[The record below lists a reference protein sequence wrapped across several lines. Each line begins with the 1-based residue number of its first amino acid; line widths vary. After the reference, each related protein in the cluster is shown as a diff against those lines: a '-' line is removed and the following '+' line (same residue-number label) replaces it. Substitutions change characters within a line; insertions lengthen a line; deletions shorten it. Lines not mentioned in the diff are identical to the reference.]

1 MDTLA
6 NTVALVTGGGSGIG
20 RAACQ
25 LFARAGAAVAV
36 VDLRAEAA
44 QAVAE
49 GITAHGGRA
58 LALTADVSDEAAIA
72 QAIAETYETLGGL
85 HTVFAN
91 AGINGMRAPIDE
103 LTLDEWHTTM
113 NTNLT
118 STFLTV
124 KHTIP
129 RLRAGGGGSIIIT
142 SSLNGTELFSM
153 PGFAAYST
161 SKAGQIAFGRMAA
174 FECARWKIRVNM
186 IMPGSINT
194 NIMER
199 TYRRNLDRIE
209 YPITM
214 PSHFPPL
221 YGQRGDPDEIAQLAL
236 FLASDASRYITGAV
250 IPVDAAFSL
259 AR

>member
-1 MDTLA
+1 MNTLA

-20 RAACQ
+20 QAACQ

-44 QAVAE
+44 QAVA
-49 GITAHGGRA
+49 GQITADGGRA
-58 LALTADVSDEAAIA
+58 IALTADVSDETAIA
-72 QAIAETYETLGGL
+72 SAIAEANETLGGL

-103 LTLDEWHTTM
+103 LTLEEWHATID
-113 NTNLT
+113 TNLT

-124 KHTIP
+124 KHAIP
-129 RLRAGGGGSIIIT
+129 HLRAGGGGSIIIT
-142 SSLNGTELFSM
+142 ASLNGTELFSL
-153 PGFAAYST
+153 PGYAAYST
-161 SKAGQIAFGRMAA
+161 SKAGQVAFGRMAA
-174 FECARWKIRVNM
+174 FECARWNIRVNV
-186 IMPGSINT
+186 ILPGSIET
-194 NIMER
+194 NIGER
-199 TYRRNLDRIE
+199 SYNRNLDRIP

-214 PSHFPPL
+214 PPHFPPL
-221 YGQRGDPDEIAQLAL
+221 HGRRGEPEEVAQLAL

>member
-25 LFARAGAAVAV
+25 LFADAGAAVAV

-44 QAVAE
+44 QAVADE
-49 GITAHGGRA
+49 ITAGGGHAIA
-58 LALTADVSDEAAIA
+58 LAADVSDEAATA
-72 QAIAETYETLGGL
+72 QAVAEAYETLGGL

-103 LTLDEWHTTM
+103 LTLAEWHTTID
-113 NTNLT
+113 TNLT

-124 KHTIP
+124 KHAIP
-129 RLRAGGGGSIIIT
+129 HLRAGGGGSIIIT
-142 SSLNGTELFSM
+142 ASLNGTELFSL
-153 PGFAAYST
+153 PGYTAYST
-161 SKAGQIAFGRMAA
+161 SKAGQVAFGRMAA
-174 FECARWKIRVNM
+174 FECARWNIRVNV
-186 IMPGSINT
+186 IMPGSIET
-194 NIMER
+194 NIHER
-199 TYRRNLDRIE
+199 TYSRNLDRIP
-209 YPITM
+209 YTITM
-214 PSHFPPL
+214 PPHFPPL
-221 YGQRGDPDEIAQLAL
+221 HGRRGAPEEVAQLAL

>member
-25 LFARAGAAVAV
+25 KFARAGAAVAV

-44 QAVAE
+44 QAVADE
-49 GITAHGGRA
+49 ITARGGRA
-58 LALTADVSDEAAIA
+58 IALVADVSNEAAIS
-72 QAIAETYETLGGL
+72 QAIAEACGTLGGL
-85 HTVFAN
+85 HIVFAN

-103 LTLDEWHTTM
+103 LTLDEWQATID
-113 NTNLT
+113 TNLT

-124 KHTIP
+124 KHAIP
-129 RLRAGGGGSIIIT
+129 YLRIGGGSIIIT
-142 SSLNGTELFSM
+142 ASLNGTELFSA
-153 PGFAAYST
+153 PGFTAYST
-161 SKAGQIAFGRMAA
+161 SKAGQVAFGRMAA
-174 FECARWKIRVNM
+174 FECARWNIRVNV
-186 IMPGSINT
+186 ILPGSIET
-194 NIMER
+194 NIQER
-199 TYRRNLDRIE
+199 TYSRNLDRIQ
-209 YPITM
+209 YDITM
-214 PSHFPPL
+214 PPHFPPL
-221 YGQRGDPDEIAQLAL
+221 YGRRGDPEEVAELAL

>member
-1 MDTLA
+1 VDALE

-44 QAVAE
+44 QMVADE
-49 GITAHGGRA
+49 ITTHGGRA
-58 LALTADVSDEAAIA
+58 IALTADVSDEAAIA
-72 QAIAETYETLGGL
+72 QAITETCETLGGL

-103 LTLDEWHTTM
+103 LTVAEWHATID
-113 NTNLT
+113 TNLT

-124 KHTIP
+124 KHAIP
-129 RLRAGGGGSIIIT
+129 RLRDGGGGSIIIT
-142 SSLNGTELFSM
+142 ASLNGTQLFSL

-161 SKAGQIAFGRMAA
+161 SKAGQVAFGRMAA
-174 FECARWKIRVNM
+174 FECARWNIRVNV
-186 IMPGSINT
+186 ILPGSIET
-194 NIMER
+194 NIQER
-199 TYRRNLDRIE
+199 SYTRNLDRIR
-209 YPITM
+209 YDITM
-214 PSHFPPL
+214 PPHFPPL
-221 YGQRGDPDEIAQLAL
+221 HGRRGDPEEIAQLAL

-250 IPVDAAFSL
+250 IPADAAFSL

>member
-1 MDTLA
+1 MYTLA

-25 LFARAGAAVAV
+25 LFAHAGAAVAV
-36 VDLRAEAA
+36 VDLRADAA

-124 KHTIP
+124 KHAIP

-221 YGQRGDPDEIAQLAL
+221 FGRKCDI
-236 FLASDASRYITGAV
+236 SC
-250 IPVDAAFSL
+250 
-259 AR
+259 

>member
-124 KHTIP
+124 KHAIP

-174 FECARWKIRVNM
+174 FECARWNIRVNM

-214 PSHFPPL
+214 PPHFPPL
-221 YGQRGDPDEIAQLAL
+221 YGQRGDPDEVAQLAL

>member
-20 RAACQ
+20 RAACK
-25 LFARAGAAVAV
+25 LFAQAGAAVAV

-44 QAVAE
+44 QAVADE
-49 GITAHGGRA
+49 IASHGGQA
-58 LALTADVSDEAAIA
+58 IALTADVSDEAAVA
-72 QAIAETYETLGGL
+72 GAIATTHSTFGGL

-103 LTLDEWHTTM
+103 LTLEEWHTTID
-113 NTNLT
+113 TNLT

-124 KHTIP
+124 KHAIP
-129 RLRAGGGGSIIIT
+129 RLRDGGGGSIIIT
-142 SSLNGTELFSM
+142 ASLNGTELFSL
-153 PGFAAYST
+153 PGYAAYST
-161 SKAGQIAFGRMAA
+161 SKAGQVAFGRMAA
-174 FECARWKIRVNM
+174 FECARWNIRVNV
-186 IMPGSINT
+186 ILPGSIET
-194 NIMER
+194 NIGER
-199 TYRRNLDRIE
+199 TYQRNLDRVP

-214 PSHFPPL
+214 PTHFPPL
-221 YGQRGDPDEIAQLAL
+221 HGRRGEPEEIAQLAL

-250 IPVDAAFSL
+250 IPADAGFSL

>member
-20 RAACQ
+20 RAACG
-25 LFARAGAAVAV
+25 LFARARAAVAV

-44 QAVAE
+44 QTVADQ
-49 GITAHGGRA
+49 ITADGGRA
-58 LALTADVSDEAAIA
+58 IALVADVSDEAAIA
-72 QAIAETYETLGGL
+72 GAIAEAHERLGGL

-103 LTLDEWHTTM
+103 LTLEEWHATM

-124 KHTIP
+124 KHAIP
-129 RLRAGGGGSIIIT
+129 LLRAGGGGSIIIT
-142 SSLNGTELFSM
+142 ASLNGTELFSL
-153 PGFAAYST
+153 PGYAAYST
-161 SKAGQIAFGRMAA
+161 SKAGQVAFGRMAA
-174 FECARWKIRVNM
+174 FECARWNIRVNM

-194 NIMER
+194 NIDER
-199 TYRRNLDRIE
+199 TYQRNLDRIP

-214 PSHFPPL
+214 PLHFPPL
-221 YGQRGDPDEIAQLAL
+221 HGRRGEPDEIAQLAL

-250 IPVDAAFSL
+250 IPADAAFSL